1 MSVNTAFNTNLRL
14 GAALLA
20 VAALA
25 ACGGVVSAPMSGAK
39 AESGASAPHSAAS
52 APQAGKGPY
61 GVKAGSYEMSM
72 AGGMKSTTYF
82 EDNGSKQAIY
92 TEMGGKTM
100 SMSFMLGDGFM
111 VNCIPMMKSCTKTA
125 LTGAASAPMGS
136 APAVDRKSIE
146 GKEIAGKKCE
156 GWEVTVAGVTSKSW
170 TYENIPMGM
179 ESGATKMEVTKF
191 SEEAPAADKFAVPA
205 GYTVK

>member
-1 MSVNTAFNTNLRL
+1 MSVNSAFNTNLRL

-25 ACGGVVSAPMSGAK
+25 ACGGAASAPMSGVK
-39 AESGASAPHSAAS
+39 AESHGSAAS
-52 APQAGKGPY
+52 SAAEAVKSGKGPF

-72 AGGMKSTTYF
+72 AGGMKNTTYF
-82 EDNGSKQAIY
+82 DDNGSKQAIY

-100 SMSFMLGDGFM
+100 SMTFMLGDGFM

-125 LTGAASAPMGS
+125 MTGTAAAVSA
-136 APAVDRKSIE
+136 ATTAVDRKSIE

-156 GWEVTVAGVTSKSW
+156 GWEVTAAGVTSKMW
-170 TYENIPMGM
+170 TYENIPMRM
-179 ESGATKMEVTKF
+179 ESSAGAMEVSKF
-191 SEEAPAADKFAVPA
+191 SEEAPAADKFALPA